1 MNVLTTRL
9 SSKYQLTLPKRAR
22 QALGVGAG
30 EPLLIVIDGD
40 RVYLEPR
47 PASWTDYM
55 EGLGAEM
62 WASFGGGEAYLE
74 GERDSWQT
82 PPAS

>member
-1 MNVLTTRL
+1 MNVLTTKL

-22 QALGVGAG
+22 QALGVSAG
-30 EPLLIVIDGD
+30 DPLLVIVEDN

-55 EGLGAEM
+55 EGLGAEL
-62 WASFGGGEAYLE
+62 WASVGGGEAYLE
-74 GERDSWQT
+74 QERALWQT
-82 PPAS
+82 PPVS